1 MYFSGVEMPPEDD
14 PQELDLVH
22 KAIGLAHVG
31 GCLVWNE
38 KEEKKLRAQPPITD
52 LFPDEVTDL
61 LVDFVKSGGV
71 IEQVKEKRPH
81 WQDRRQYWYK
91 AKIPFDGLPKG
102 LFVEFWLS
110 DDDPDCPTVELVNYH
125 K

>member
-1 MYFSGVEMPPEDD
+1 MPPADD
-14 PQELDLVH
+14 PQELDLVR
-22 KAIGLAHVG
+22 KAITLAHIG

-52 LFPDEVTDL
+52 LFPDEVTEL

-71 IEQVKEKRPH
+71 IEQVKEKRPN
-81 WQDRRQYWYK
+81 WQDRRRYWYK

-110 DDDPDCPTVELVNYH
+110 DDDPDYPTVELVNYH